1 MPATGPVT
9 DPSGSRPSVFLSY
22 ARGDQKRALTVIA
35 ALERAGV
42 QVWWDGLL
50 EGGETFLP
58 TTEAA
63 LESADAVVVL
73 WSRTSVDSHWVR
85 DEATRGRERG
95 CLVPLSLDG
104 SHAPLGFRQF
114 QLINVSKWRG
124 RSDGPEIVAAVRA
137 ITALAGRE
145 AQAPAAT
152 LPAPRPTRRAVLI
165 GGGSAVL
172 AAAGGILV
180 WKALLPGAAKASEN
194 TIAVIPFSS
203 LGDQTQAY
211 FSAGLSEELRAA
223 LSRNRMLRIAA
234 PTSSAEFR
242 DNNQDVLTIAKR
254 LGVAHVLRGSVR
266 AGTDMIRVSVE
277 LVNGRDAG
285 VDWSEVIDRKPSDVL
300 AMQSEIA
307 AIVSRAL
314 ANEISAKAIAE
325 GRSGDLAQLGGTKSA
340 PAFDAYLRGKALVET
355 SANEASDRAA
365 LVQFDTAVR
374 LDPGYASAL
383 AARSKV
389 QAVIANQTSRIEE
402 ARQYY
407 DRAVASAE
415 AAVKAAPKLA
425 EAHSAL
431 GYAIYNGRLNPKD
444 ARQSYERSREL
455 GEGDADVL
463 RAYALYCAFT
473 GRASDADAAI
483 ASSLALDPLNPGAFR
498 AAGYIALARRDYA
511 QTEAK
516 MGQALALN
524 PKLSAANAA
533 IGSALYLTGRYQ
545 DALAAFASEPIAFI
559 RLPGEAMAQARL
571 GNKPSA
577 EAAFARLLAEFGAT
591 SKYQQAQVLAQWG
604 QLANAIE
611 RLEQAAAA
619 RDSGLLLAQTDPLL
633 DPIRTMPEFSQL
645 LSKMG
650 LA

>member
-35 ALERAGV
+35 ALERAGI

-50 EGGETFLP
+50 EGGDTFLP

-114 QLINVSKWRG
+114 QLINITKWRG
-124 RSDGPEIVAAVRA
+124 KPGAPEIVAAIRA

-152 LPAPRPTRRAVLI
+152 LRAPKPSRRAVLI

-180 WKALLPGAAKASEN
+180 WKTLLPGAAKASEN

-223 LSRNRMLRIAA
+223 LSRNRLLRIAA

-266 AGTDMIRVSVE
+266 AGADMIRVSVE

-431 GYAIYNGRLNPKD
+431 GYAVYNGRLNPKD

-463 RAYALYCAFT
+463 RTYALYCAFT

-524 PKLSAANAA
+524 PKLSAAHAA

-545 DALAAFASEPIAFI
+545 DSLAVFAAEPIAFI
-559 RLPGEAMAQARL
+559 RLTGEAMAQARL
-571 GNKPSA
+571 GNKPAA

-604 QLANAIE
+604 QLAQAIE

>member
-35 ALERAGV
+35 ALERAGI

-325 GRSGDLAQLGGTKSA
+325 GRSGDLTQLGGTKSA

-473 GRASDADAAI
+473 GRASDADAGI

-545 DALAAFASEPIAFI
+545 DSLAAFASEPIAFI

-571 GNKPSA
+571 GNKPLA

>member
-145 AQAPAAT
+145 AQARAAT

-407 DRAVASAE
+407 DHAVASAE

-545 DALAAFASEPIAFI
+545 DSLAAFASEPIAFI
-559 RLPGEAMAQARL
+559 RLPGEAIAQARL
-571 GNKPSA
+571 GNKPLA

>member
-1 MPATGPVT
+1 MPASVADTELG
-9 DPSGSRPSVFLSY
+9 GARPSVFLSY

-35 ALERAGV
+35 ALERAGI

-50 EGGETFLP
+50 EGGDTFLP

-124 RSDGPEIVAAVRA
+124 KADAPEIASAIRA
-137 ITALAGRE
+137 ITVLAGRE
-145 AQAPAAT
+145 AQA
-152 LPAPRPTRRAVLI
+152 LAPITAPKPSRRAVLV
-165 GGGSAVL
+165 GGGSAAL
-172 AAAGGILV
+172 AAAAGVLI
-180 WKALLPGAAKASEN
+180 WKTLLPGAAKASEN

-223 LSRNRMLRIAA
+223 LSRNRLLRIAA

-407 DRAVASAE
+407 DRAVASAD

-431 GYAIYNGRLNPKD
+431 GYAVYNGRLNPKD

-463 RAYALYCAFT
+463 RTYALYCAFT

-524 PKLSAANAA
+524 PKLSAAHAA

-545 DALAAFASEPIAFI
+545 DSLAVFAAEPIAFI

-571 GNKPSA
+571 GNKPAA

-604 QLANAIE
+604 QLAQAIE

>member
-1 MPATGPVT
+1 MAAAIPDT
-9 DPSGSRPSVFLSY
+9 DETAAHPRVFLSY

-35 ALERAGV
+35 ALKAAGIE
-42 QVWWDGLL
+42 VWWDGLL
-50 EGGETFLP
+50 EGGDTFLP

-73 WSRTSVDSHWVR
+73 WSKTSVDSHWVR

-114 QLINVSKWRG
+114 QLISVSKWRG
-124 RSDGPEIVAAVRA
+124 KTDAPEIAAAVRA

-145 AQAPAAT
+145 PPAPA
-152 LPAPRPTRRAVLI
+152 PALQAKPSRRAVLI

-172 AAAGGILV
+172 AVAGGALV
-180 WKALLPGAAKASEN
+180 WRTLLPGAAQANEN
-194 TIAVIPFSS
+194 TIAVIPFSN
-203 LGDQTQAY
+203 LGDESQAY
-211 FSAGLSEELRAA
+211 FSAGLSEELRAT
-223 LSRNRMLRIAA
+223 LSRNRFLRIAA
-234 PTSSAEFR
+234 PTSSAEFKGKE
-242 DNNQDVLTIAKR
+242 NDVLTIAKR

-266 AGTDMIRVSVE
+266 AGDDMIRVSVE
-277 LVNGRDAG
+277 LLSARDAG

-300 AMQSEIA
+300 AMQTEIA

-314 ANEISAKAIAE
+314 ASEISAKAIAE
-325 GRSGDLAQLGGTKSA
+325 GRSGDLAQIGGTKSA
-340 PAFDAYLRGKALVET
+340 AAFDAYLRGKALVEA
-355 SANEASDRAA
+355 SASEESDRAA
-365 LVQFDTAVR
+365 LAQFEAAVK
-374 LDPGYASAL
+374 LDDGYASAL

-389 QAVIANQTSRIEE
+389 QAVIANQTGRIEE
-402 ARQYY
+402 ARQLY

-431 GYAIYNGRLNPKD
+431 GYAIYNGRLDPKG
-444 ARQSYERSREL
+444 ARQSYARSREL

-463 RAYALYCAFT
+463 RTYALFCAFT
-473 GRASDADAAI
+473 DRASDADAAI
-483 ASSLALDPLNPGAFR
+483 ASTLALDPLNDGAFR
-498 AAGYIALARRDYA
+498 AAGYIALAQRDYLQA
-511 QTEAK
+511 EAK
-516 MGQALALN
+516 MRAALELN

-533 IGSALYLTGRYQ
+533 IGSALYMTGRLQ
-545 DALAAFASEPIAFI
+545 EALAAFSAEPIAFI
-559 RLPGEAMAQARL
+559 RLPGEAITQARL
-571 GNKPSA
+571 GNKSAA
-577 EAAFARLLAEFGAT
+577 EAAYNELLKLYGDT

-604 QLANAIE
+604 RSPEAFE
-611 RLEQAAAA
+611 RLSQAAAA

-633 DPIRTMPEFSQL
+633 DPIRSLPEFSQL

>member
-1 MPATGPVT
+1 MPASVADTELG
-9 DPSGSRPSVFLSY
+9 GARPSVFLSY

-35 ALERAGV
+35 ALERAGI

-50 EGGETFLP
+50 EGGDTFLP

-124 RSDGPEIVAAVRA
+124 KADAPEIASAIRA
-137 ITALAGRE
+137 ITVLAGRG
-145 AQAPAAT
+145 AQAPAPIT
-152 LPAPRPTRRAVLI
+152 TPKPSRRAVLI
-165 GGGSAVL
+165 GGGSAAL
-172 AAAGGILV
+172 AAAGGVLV
-180 WKALLPGAAKASEN
+180 WKTLLPGAAKASEN

-223 LSRNRMLRIAA
+223 LSRNRLLRIAA

-325 GRSGDLAQLGGTKSA
+325 GRSGDLAQLGGTNSA
-340 PAFDAYLRGKALVET
+340 AAFDAYLRGKALVET

-383 AARSKV
+383 AALSKV

-463 RAYALYCAFT
+463 RTYALYCAFT

-498 AAGYIALARRDYA
+498 AAGYIAMARRDYVQA
-511 QTEAK
+511 AAK
-516 MGQALALN
+516 MDQALVLN
-524 PKLSAANAA
+524 PKLSAAHAA

-545 DALAAFASEPIAFI
+545 DALAAFAAEPITFI

-571 GNKPSA
+571 GNKPAA
-577 EAAFARLLAEFGAT
+577 EAAFARLLADYGAT

-604 QLANAIE
+604 QLDQALD
-611 RLEQAAAA
+611 RLAQAAAA

-633 DPIRTMPEFSQL
+633 DPVRTAPEFSQL

>member
-9 DPSGSRPSVFLSY
+9 DRSGSRPSVFLSY

-35 ALERAGV
+35 ALERAGI

-325 GRSGDLAQLGGTKSA
+325 GRSGDLTQLGGTKSA

-571 GNKPSA
+571 GNKPLA

>member
-35 ALERAGV
+35 ALERAGI

-50 EGGETFLP
+50 EGGDTFLP

-114 QLINVSKWRG
+114 QLINITKWRG
-124 RSDGPEIVAAVRA
+124 KPDAPEIVAAIRA
-137 ITALAGRE
+137 ITALSGRE

-152 LPAPRPTRRAVLI
+152 LRAPKPSRRAVLI

-180 WKALLPGAAKASEN
+180 WKTLLPGAAKASEN

-223 LSRNRMLRIAA
+223 LSRNRLLRIAA

-463 RAYALYCAFT
+463 RTYALYCAFT
-473 GRASDADAAI
+473 DRASDADAAI

-524 PKLSAANAA
+524 PKLSAAHAA

-545 DALAAFASEPIAFI
+545 DSLAVFAAEPIAFI

-571 GNKPSA
+571 GNKPAA

-604 QLANAIE
+604 QLAQAVE

>member
-1 MPATGPVT
+1 MSSATVNT
-9 DPSGSRPSVFLSY
+9 ERPTVFLSY
-22 ARGDQKRALTVIA
+22 ARGDQKRARAVIA
-35 ALERAGV
+35 ALERAGI

-50 EGGETFLP
+50 EGGDTFLP

-124 RSDGPEIVAAVRA
+124 KADAPEIAAAVRA

-145 AQAPAAT
+145 VQPQP
-152 LPAPRPTRRAVLI
+152 LVGRQRPSRRAVLV

-172 AAAGGILV
+172 AATGSIII
-180 WKALLPGAAKASEN
+180 WKTLLPGTAKASEN
-194 TIAVIPFSS
+194 TIAVIPFSN
-203 LGDQTQAY
+203 LGDESQSY

-223 LSRNRMLRIAA
+223 LSRNRLLRIAA

-242 DNNQDVLTIAKR
+242 GNDQDVMTIAKR

-277 LVNGRDAG
+277 LLNGRDAG

-307 AIVSRAL
+307 SVVSRAL
-314 ANEISAKAIAE
+314 AGEISAKAVAE
-325 GRSGDLAQLGGTKSA
+325 GRSGDLAQIGGTKNA
-340 PAFDAYLRGKALVET
+340 AAFDAYLRGKALVET
-355 SANEASDRAA
+355 SASEETDRAA
-365 LVQFDTAVR
+365 LAQFDTAVK
-374 LDPGYASAL
+374 LDGGYASAL
-383 AARSKV
+383 AARSKA
-389 QAVIANQTSRIEE
+389 QAVIANQTSRFEE
-402 ARQYY
+402 ARQFY

-425 EAHSAL
+425 EAYSAL
-431 GYAIYNGRLNPKD
+431 GYAIYNGRLNPKG

-463 RAYALYCAFT
+463 RTYALYCAFT
-473 GRASDADAAI
+473 GRASDADTAI
-483 ASSLALDPLNPGAFR
+483 ASSLSLDPLNPGAFR
-498 AAGYIALARRDYA
+498 AAGYVALTRRDYA
-511 QTEAK
+511 RSEAK
-516 MGQALALN
+516 MRQALELN
-524 PKLSAANAA
+524 PKLSAAHAA
-533 IGSALYLTGRYQ
+533 MGTALYMTGRFK
-545 DALAAFASEPIAFI
+545 DALAAFAAEPIAFV
-559 RLPGEAMAQARL
+559 RLQGEAIAQARL

-577 EAAFARLLAEFGAT
+577 EAAFNELLASYGST

-604 QLANAIE
+604 QHSQAFE

-633 DPIRTMPEFSQL
+633 DPIRTLPEFSQL

>member
-35 ALERAGV
+35 ALERAGI

-50 EGGETFLP
+50 EAGETFLP

-325 GRSGDLAQLGGTKSA
+325 GRSGDLTQLGGTKSA

-545 DALAAFASEPIAFI
+545 DSLAAFASEPIAFI

-571 GNKPSA
+571 GNKPLA